1 MQQVLLEQT
10 SAEWVTPE
18 PTTRM
23 ANEIMH
29 DAFGTSSE
37 EEEGHGQE
45 RVRRKGV
52 RSIQSTTCSVLF

>member
-18 PTTRM
+18 QMTRM
-23 ANEIMH
+23 ADEIMH
-29 DAFGTSSE
+29 DAFGTSS